1 MSGSIFPTT
10 WTVYTQNCTLRAK
23 GAMVF
28 PTRHTM
34 EYLRP
39 ALRPW
44 KRNMFWRSMQIQR
57 RRKHQSGPQ
66 TTSTLVRFFRRPSKI
81 EVRRAAQ
88 KGVSHK
94 TLQVPR
100 PPSFQAFRRCSVI
113 LSVLKIVGFNHKP
126 TIHPN
131 RLIPIRSSFRFTQ
144 KCQTTRI
151 CTTRLPLIDFPIPN

>member
-113 LSVLKIVGFNHKP
+113 LCVLKFVGFNHKP
-126 TIHPN
+126 TTN
-131 RLIPIRSSFRFTQ
+131 TPI
-144 KCQTTRI
+144 
-151 CTTRLPLIDFPIPN
+151 D